1 MGISDKPMW
10 IENHR
15 PSSLSDVVGQDHI
28 VQRLRYMV
36 DQIHDHGNDGSFP
49 HLMFAGRAGVGKTT
63 TAVALMKDLFGED
76 WSSNFIELNASD
88 ERSINVIRTTVKD
101 FAKRGVIGSYRKDD
115 REIQIPFNVIFL
127 DECDSL
133 TQDAQSALRRIM
145 ERYSKQTRFIL
156 SCNYPHR
163 IIDPIR
169 DRCAFADAR
178 FRPIHKKA
186 IFHALKRVVGT
197 EDLSVETD
205 ALKEIAIVCD
215 GSMRR
220 ALNTLFMITRSPDLA
235 TIEDVR
241 DVVAIPSRS
250 KVQDLLALAI
260 DANRSDDQKKF
271 QKIHRQIDSVVER
284 HAENGV
290 SGIEILSL
298 ILDLVEQDP
307 KVPNGLRRKI
317 YGHMGEAIFQTSIS
331 QDEMLPIKVFLRQV
345 TA

>member
-1 MGISDKPMW
+1 MW

-15 PSSLSDVVGQDHI
+15 PESLSDVVGQDHI
-28 VQRLRYMV
+28 TKRLQYMIS
-36 DQIHDHGNDGSFP
+36 QIHDHGGDGSFP

-101 FAKRGVIGSYRKDD
+101 FAKRGVIGSYKNGD

-133 TQDAQSALRRIM
+133 TPDAQSALRRIM

-163 IIDPIR
+163 IIDPIK
-169 DRCAFADAR
+169 DRCAFADTR
-178 FRPIHKKA
+178 FRPIDKKA
-186 IFHALKRVVGT
+186 VYTSLKGVV
-197 EDLSVETD
+197 ESENLSVTPD
-205 ALKEIAIVCD
+205 ALKSISTSCD

-220 ALNTLFMITRSPDLA
+220 ALNILFMITRAPDLA
-235 TIEDVR
+235 TVEDVE
-241 DVVAIPSRS
+241 DVIAIPSRS
-250 KVQDLLALAI
+250 KIQDLLALAI
-260 DANRSDDQKKF
+260 DANTSSDDLKKF
-271 QKIHRQIDSVVER
+271 IKIHRQIDSVVER
-284 HAENGV
+284 HAENGI
-290 SGIEILSL
+290 SGIEMLSL
-298 ILDLVEQDP
+298 IFDLVEQDP
-307 KVPNGLRRKI
+307 KVPNSLRRKI
-317 YGHMGEAIFQTSIS
+317 YSQMGQAIFQTSIS
-331 QDEMLPIKVFLRQV
+331 QDEMLPIKIFLRQV